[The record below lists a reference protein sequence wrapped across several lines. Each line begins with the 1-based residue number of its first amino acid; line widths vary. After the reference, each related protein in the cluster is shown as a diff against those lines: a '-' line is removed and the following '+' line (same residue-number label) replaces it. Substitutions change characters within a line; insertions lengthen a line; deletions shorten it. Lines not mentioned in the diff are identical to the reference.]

1 MPPARHLHEAI
12 LTGGPPQNIGH
23 LAYLFVP
30 VPGNRALEAAY
41 GRSTLPP
48 MTGTWLGFASP
59 IRISAGRSMIAAV
72 AVGCVLLW
80 AGPAVAAGGWSRP
93 EPITP
98 VTRGIPGW
106 EAVCATASL
115 CLADDGEGDV
125 NALTLS
131 ASGSPGDVRFSLPI
145 PTGSGDDGVSMTSLQ
160 CPAAD
165 FCAGVGDQV
174 WDSGNQLVLVVSTS
188 PGAGPASW
196 REDVLDQNLVQLS
209 CPSAGFCAAVTDEG
223 TLATSVDPP
232 GGSKD
237 WHSTTLGTTLGVVDC
252 PSASFC
258 IGLGHGG
265 RIWTSTDPTGG
276 AGAWS
281 PSGAPQLTIPAG
293 GGEAGGARL
302 SCAGP
307 SLCVAASTIP
317 GEVLV
322 STDPA
327 AATPWSPVNVTGLAS
342 IDSPEVDS
350 VTCEAGTQLCL
361 AGTTTGEIASSTD
374 PAGGAGSWTRVDAD
388 NHAIHT
394 LSCSA
399 STCIAADGRHAA
411 VVATVPAAGSWH
423 WTTISE
429 RERDSLLS
437 VSCPSAT
444 ECVAPDD
451 SVYFS
456 SSDPGAG
463 ARTWR
468 GHKQTNQTGD
478 DEGVTLDGACYSRTL
493 CLAVVVDQGLADV
506 IGGQLYTY
514 DPVGGAHRFRL
525 VSSISFALSVACAQ
539 RICVAGLDGSWYQ
552 SSDPARAASW
562 RKVSNPRFDVYCLT
576 RIGCVGLADGPFAPL
591 AGPDLATA
599 RSRKGPWRPAAI
611 DPGQQLT
618 GLSCPSRTRCYAVDA
633 AGRLLTSTHPTGG
646 PGAWHVA
653 DDDPDGLV
661 DISCPSVS
669 LCVAAD
675 GNGAVLVRRS

>member
-1 MPPARHLHEAI
+1 
-12 LTGGPPQNIGH
+12 
-23 LAYLFVP
+23 
-30 VPGNRALEAAY
+30 
-41 GRSTLPP
+41 

-72 AVGCVLLW
+72 AVGGALLW
-80 AGPAVAAGGWSRP
+80 AGPAVAAGGWSAA

-98 VTRGIPGW
+98 GAGGFPTY

-115 CLADDGEGDV
+115 CLADDGEGDET
-125 NALTLS
+125 TLDLPV
-131 ASGSPGDVRFSLPI
+131 SGSPGGIQFSLPI
-145 PTGSGDDGVSMTSLQ
+145 PTGSGDNIVSMTSLQ
-160 CPAAD
+160 CPTAS
-165 FCAGVGDQV
+165 FCAGVGDQEY
-174 WDSGNQLVLVVSTS
+174 DSGDQPVLVVSTS

-196 REDVLDQNLVQLS
+196 DEDVLSQYLVQLS
-209 CPSAGFCAAVTDEG
+209 CPSASFCAAVTEDNR
-223 TLATSVDPP
+223 LAASNDPA
-232 GGSKD
+232 GGSKA
-237 WHSTTLGTTLGVVDC
+237 WHSTTLGTALGVVEC
-252 PSASFC
+252 PSAGFC
-258 IGLGHGG
+258 LGLGHGG
-265 RIWTSTDPTGG
+265 RVWTSTDPTGG

-281 PSGAPQLTIPAG
+281 ASGAPALTVPAG

-307 SLCVAASTIP
+307 SLCIAVSTTP
-317 GEVLV
+317 GDVLV

-327 AATPWSPVNVTGLAS
+327 GATPWTAVNVTGS
-342 IDSPEVDS
+342 VPVDS
-350 VTCEAGTQLCL
+350 VTCEQGTQLCL
-361 AGTTTGEIASSTD
+361 AGDTAGDIASSTD
-374 PAGGAGSWTRVDAD
+374 PAGGAGSWTSVDAD
-388 NHAIHT
+388 DHAIHT

-399 STCIAADGRHAA
+399 STCIAADGVHTA
-411 VVATVPAAGSWH
+411 VVATVPTAGPWQ
-423 WTTISE
+423 WTTVSD
-429 RERDSLLS
+429 REHDSLVSL
-437 VSCPSAT
+437 SCPTAT

-463 ARTWR
+463 ARSWR

-478 DEGVTLDGACYSRTL
+478 DDGVTLDGDCYSRTL

-525 VSSISFALSVACAQ
+525 VSSISYALSVACAQ

-562 RKVSNPRFDVYCLT
+562 KKVSNPRFDVYCLT

-599 RSRKGPWRPAAI
+599 RSRKGPWRLAAI

-646 PGAWHVA
+646 PGAWHLA